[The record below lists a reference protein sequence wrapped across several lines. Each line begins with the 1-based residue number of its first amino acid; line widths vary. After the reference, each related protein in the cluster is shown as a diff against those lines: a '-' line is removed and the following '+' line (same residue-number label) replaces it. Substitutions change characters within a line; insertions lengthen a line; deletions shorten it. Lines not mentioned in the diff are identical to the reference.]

1 MNSKPDGIRVHIG
14 DRVPTDNEFG
24 TKEGDPNEIIALDG
38 EPLTLEDRGRERV
51 QKVVEAGRSMFSGLR
66 ERIGSAA
73 GNLRDRLSR
82 TFFTAVGG
90 AEAGV
95 EAAAAGAAYAKDTV
109 VAGGVAAKEGV
120 KSAVNA
126 ADSGARSFGNAAVE
140 KAYEGAAL
148 GFMAGEAAV
157 DKAASL
163 RDTAAEKIRAGV
175 GYAVG
180 AADAVGREMD
190 ATITDTVAA
199 LESGRQ
205 KLKNAAEIT
214 ALAGALGLAIG
225 SEGLSMTREFAG
237 RKVAEGKEWAAEKG
251 AAIVGTLERK
261 SLELA
266 VSAMSRWEAFKS
278 RVNSAREAFATFRN
292 ENRLVRAREIGAS
305 QDRVLELE
313 RQVAE
318 LRALMATKAEVTEVS
333 GI

>member
-157 DKAASL
+157 DKATSL

-175 GYAVG
+175 DKA
-180 AADAVGREMD
+180 R
-190 ATITDTVAA
+190 T
-199 LESGRQ
+199 
-205 KLKNAAEIT
+205 AAEIT
-214 ALAGALGLAIG
+214 ALAGALGLALG
-225 SEGLSMTREFAG
+225 KEGLSQTREFAG
-237 RKVAEGKEWAAEKG
+237 RKVAEGQEWAAERG
-251 AAIVGTLERK
+251 AALVGTLERK

-266 VSAMSRWEAFKS
+266 VSAMSRWEALKA
-278 RVNSAREAFATFRN
+278 RVNSARDAFNQFRN
-292 ENRLVRAREIGAS
+292 DNRLVRAREVSAS
-305 QDRVLELE
+305 EARVQDLE
-313 RQVAE
+313 RQIVE
-318 LRALMATKAEVTEVS
+318 LRALMAAKPEATEVS
-333 GI
+333 GV